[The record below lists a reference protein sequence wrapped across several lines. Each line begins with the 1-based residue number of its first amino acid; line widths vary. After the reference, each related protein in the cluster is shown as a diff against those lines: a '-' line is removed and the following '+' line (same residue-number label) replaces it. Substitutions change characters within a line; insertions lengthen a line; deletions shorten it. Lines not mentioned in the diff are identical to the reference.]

1 MNRAGGVIGAKTFGV
16 IGWSNSGKTTLL
28 IGLVAELVHRGWRV
42 STMKHGHHD
51 FDVDKPGK
59 DSYRHRQAGAT
70 EVLVSS
76 ARRWALMHELRGTPE
91 ERMEDLLT
99 HMSPVDLVL
108 TEGFKSHPHDKLEV
122 HRPGLGQPLIC
133 LDDPTVVAVASD
145 EALAN
150 VALPVLD
157 VNDVVAIADFISRH
171 CGLGP
176 HAATEETDAETR

>member
-1 MNRAGGVIGAKTFGV
+1 MKTFGI

-28 IGLVAELVHRGWRV
+28 IGLVSEFVRRGLRV
-42 STMKHGHHD
+42 STMKHGHHH

-76 ARRWALMHELRGTPE
+76 ARRWALMHELRGVPE
-91 ERMEDLLT
+91 AGMEDLLA

-108 TEGFKSHPHDKLEV
+108 TEGFKSHPHDKMEV
-122 HRPGLGQPLIC
+122 HRPQLGQPLIC
-133 LDDPTVVAVASD
+133 LDDPSVVAVASD
-145 EALAN
+145 ETLAN

-157 VNDVVAIADFISRH
+157 VNDVAAIADSIARH

-176 HAATEETDAETR
+176 RAATEITDADAR

>member
-1 MNRAGGVIGAKTFGV
+1 MKTFGIV
-16 IGWSNSGKTTLL
+16 GWSNSGKTTLL
-28 IGLVAELVHRGWRV
+28 IGLVTELVRRGWRV

-76 ARRWALMHELRGTPE
+76 AKRWALMHELRGAPE
-91 ERMEDLLT
+91 TRMEDLLA

-108 TEGFKSHPHDKLEV
+108 AEGFKTHRHDKLEV
-122 HRPGLGQPLIC
+122 HRPHLGHPLIC
-133 LDDPTVVAVASD
+133 VDDPTVVALASD
-145 EALAN
+145 AALAN

-157 VNDVVAIADFISRH
+157 VNDVPTIADFISRH
-171 CGLGP
+171 CGLGLD
-176 HAATEETDAETR
+176 ATTERTDADAG